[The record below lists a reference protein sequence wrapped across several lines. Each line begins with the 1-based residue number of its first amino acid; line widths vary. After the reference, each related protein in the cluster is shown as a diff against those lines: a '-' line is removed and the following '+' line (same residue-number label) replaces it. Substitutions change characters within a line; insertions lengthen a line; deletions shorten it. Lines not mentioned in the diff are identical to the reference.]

1 MSWSW
6 AFRHLRRHRG
16 QTVLAI
22 LGVAVTAALLLDMLM
37 LAGGIERSF
46 EKLLLVRGYQIRVT
60 PAGTLPFDTEATL
73 GEVDHLLDALR
84 ADPEIASAGA
94 VLGFAPFAVHEGG
107 RERLIGYGVQ
117 PRDQGIYQLLRGG
130 DLEAGDTA
138 GVLLGEPTAV
148 RLGLAP
154 GDTLRVVASLDP
166 QAATAG
172 AVRAL
177 VVRGVVQFLYDARGQ
192 QSIAVTLPL
201 AQAMAG
207 PAATDRASVVLVRTT
222 DGADVEA
229 VTARLARSWPEVQV
243 AGTAA
248 LRRQFEERLTYFRQ
262 LSLVLAT
269 IALAV
274 TVLLVG
280 TLLTITVNERIVE
293 IATLRAIGVSRRTV
307 IRQVIA
313 HGALLVLG
321 GAALGTG
328 LGLVTARGLD
338 RILTSFPGLPASVS
352 FFVPAPRPLL
362 VGAAVLVVSGLVA
375 GAWPAWRAASAPL
388 TLTLREDGA

>member
-1 MSWSW
+1 MSWGW

-46 EKLLLVRGYQIRVT
+46 ERLLLVRGYQIRVT

-73 GEVDHLLDALR
+73 GDVDHLLATLR
-84 ADPEIASAGA
+84 ADPDIASVGA
-94 VLGFAPFAVHEGG
+94 VLGFAPRALHDGA
-107 RERLIGYGVQ
+107 RERLIGYGVE
-117 PRDQGIYQLLRGG
+117 PEDQGIYQLLRGT
-130 DLEAGDTA
+130 DLVVGDTT
-138 GVLLGEPTAV
+138 GVLLAQPTAT
-148 RLGLAP
+148 RLALGP
-154 GDTLRVVASLDP
+154 GDTLAVVSSLDP
-166 QAATAG
+166 QVATAG
-172 AVRAL
+172 ASRRLA
-177 VVRGVVQFLYDARGQ
+177 VRGIVRFLYDARDQ

-201 AQAMAG
+201 ARAMTG
-207 PAATDRASVVLVRTT
+207 PQATDRASVVLVRTVS
-222 DGADVEA
+222 GADVEA
-229 VTARLARSWPEVQV
+229 VAARLAAAWPEVQV

-262 LSLVLAT
+262 LSMVLAS

-274 TVLLVG
+274 TVLLIG
-280 TLLTITVNERIVE
+280 TLLTISVNERMVE
-293 IATLRAIGVSRRTV
+293 IATLRAIGVSRATV
-307 IRQVIA
+307 VRQVVA
-313 HGALLVLG
+313 HGALLVVG
-321 GAALGTG
+321 GTILGTA
-328 LGLVTARGLD
+328 LGLVTARWLD

-352 FFVPAPRPLL
+352 FFVPTPRSLL
-362 VGAAVLVVSGLVA
+362 LGAAVLLLSGLCA